1 MTADG
6 GASGGDERSPAQ
18 IVDEWQHRAWGDCD
32 LDVVDEL
39 IAEPFVRHGTSGT
52 TTRTRD
58 ELKFDLRQY
67 QKALGKP
74 VVEVRDQAVNGDKVW
89 VRTTLR
95 GANLQ
100 SGELR
105 TVERLLVYRVADGR
119 IAEVWALSATDVFWD
134 A

>member
-1 MTADG
+1 MTADVGATG
-6 GASGGDERSPAQ
+6 GGGRSPAQ

-32 LDVVDEL
+32 LGVVDEL

-52 TTRTRD
+52 TSRTRD
-58 ELKFDLRQY
+58 QLKSDLRQY

-74 VVEVRDQAVNGDKVW
+74 VIEVRDQAVAGDKVW

-100 SGELR
+100 SGDLR
-105 TVERLLVYRVADGR
+105 TVERLMIYRVEGDR